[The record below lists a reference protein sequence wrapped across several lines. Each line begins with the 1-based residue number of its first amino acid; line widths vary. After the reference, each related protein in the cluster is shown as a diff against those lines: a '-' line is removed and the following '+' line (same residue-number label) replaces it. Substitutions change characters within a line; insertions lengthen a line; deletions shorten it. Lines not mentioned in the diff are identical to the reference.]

1 MFKQN
6 VVLLSVLLF
15 FSSIAFPTYYN
26 ASIVLDSGSPQNV
39 SYYSPANAFVDGVTG
54 TPQVKLRVYSDTPGT
69 LAGKYATFL
78 YRAGNSYKT
87 ISVTPT
93 SNFAVLGTENPVG
106 SNVYAESPL
115 NLDFNSIL
123 AAYPGKVFA
132 VISSD
137 ANVDVASDSFVYIP
151 AENGWLKGSFTTNNV
166 QNSYNPST
174 QKVTVRVTGVTG
186 TTATGT
192 ATITTDT
199 NALAIGVCSDAYG
212 SSCVDSALTGTTA
225 VSLNTGV
232 SPSTAQATPQTLY
245 YVVNGIGTSFC
256 IGSDLTGT
264 VSLNTSSPSDGDP
277 LGITVVITN
286 SGNVEMAS
294 NFHVSVYYD
303 SVTPSK
309 LISRT
314 SVTGPIAV
322 GGSKQISS
330 SWDTTLQTGA
340 HTIIAVIDADSVIP
354 ECSDANNQAT
364 ASVTVQTSYY
374 LTLYIDGFPMRTF
387 PQPGRPYNVT
397 LHVNNSL
404 GQNTDNAVV
413 QIIEKN
419 SLLTNAPTQIWTE
432 NGVKRGVVTYATV
445 EVTTNDSGRVSF
457 TYIPTGNKLYDT
469 NPTLYQY
476 IGAHTFNAK
485 VFVGGTLKRSVP
497 LTLPLNTPPT
507 PNQRIYSQR
516 QENVRA
522 SFELINNLFTTQKR
536 WYGNSS
542 T

>member
-6 VVLLSVLLF
+6 VVLLSVLLL
-15 FSSIAFPTYYN
+15 FSSIVFPTYYN

-39 SYYSPANAFVDGVTG
+39 SYYSPANAYVDGVTG

-78 YRAGNSYKT
+78 YRAGNSYKI

-106 SNVYAESPL
+106 SAVYSESPL

-137 ANVDVASDSFVYIP
+137 ASVDVASDAFVYIP

-174 QKVTVRVTGVTG
+174 QKVAVRVTSVTG

-199 NALAIGVCSDAYG
+199 NAFAIGICSDAYG
-212 SSCVDSALTGTTA
+212 NSCVDSTLTGTTVA
-225 VSLNTGV
+225 NLNTGV

-245 YVVNGIGTSFC
+245 YVVNGIGSSFC
-256 IGSDLTGT
+256 IGSDLTGA
-264 VSLNTSSPSDGDP
+264 VSLNTSSPQDGDS
-277 LGITVVITN
+277 LGITVTISN
-286 SGNVEMAS
+286 SGNVEAAS
-294 NFHVSVYYD
+294 NFYVSVYYD

-314 SVTGPIAV
+314 SVTGPIAA
-322 GGSKQISS
+322 GASKTVSS

-340 HTIIAVIDADSVIP
+340 HTIIAVLDVDSTVP
-354 ECSDANNQAT
+354 ECSDANNPAT
-364 ASVTVQTSYY
+364 ASVTVQTAYY
-374 LTLYIDGFPMRTF
+374 LTLYIDGFPARTF
-387 PQPGRPYNVT
+387 PQAGRPYNVT

-404 GQNTDNAVV
+404 GQDADSAVV
-413 QIIEKN
+413 QLIEKN

-432 NGVKRGVVTYATV
+432 NGQKKGVVTYATV
-445 EVTTNDSGRVSF
+445 EVTTNETGRVSF

-476 IGAHTFNAK
+476 IGAHSFTGK
-485 VFVGGTLKRSVP
+485 VFVGGTLKRTVP
-497 LTLPLNTPPT
+497 LTLPLQTPST